1 MKKTF
6 PFETQRSKE
15 IGKKETWGNNTD
27 NRKHKYYNYY
37 SQVGE
42 SR

>member
-1 MKKTF
+1 MKKTL
-6 PFETQRSKE
+6 PFGTQRSRE
-15 IGKKETWGNNTD
+15 IGKKKHNTD
-27 NRKHKYYNYY
+27 KRKHKYYNYY